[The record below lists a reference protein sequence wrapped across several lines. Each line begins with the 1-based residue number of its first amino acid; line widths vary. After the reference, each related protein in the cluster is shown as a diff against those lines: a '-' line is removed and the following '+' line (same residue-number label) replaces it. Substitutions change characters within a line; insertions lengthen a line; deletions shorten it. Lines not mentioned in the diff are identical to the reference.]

1 MMIKNIFRTFA
12 FVVVLTTACGK
23 IEIVNDVK
31 GYILPVTVNVS
42 RQGDDLATK
51 ATFNDETKK
60 LSFCEGDQLFVEGYH
75 PDAHSFA
82 GTLTWVTDGTFSGAI
97 TTENEWTGTV
107 EELFGATYPYGHADA
122 TLLPAGYSSK
132 GFLSIMNEGYS
143 AFVGYDYEKAFAL
156 TKAEAVEQFSDECG
170 SYTSGTGFVLSPTN
184 AILNFTITGLSAS
197 TNVNVLMTL
206 PKASFDQDVTTDGSG
221 NATFAIAVYGGA
233 VDLNDISL
241 SVGGNVITLGSH
253 ELLAGK
259 IYNVT
264 RLSGHA
270 LSSAS
275 VGDIICSDGYAYP
288 STKYNNLPAGVSA
301 VAKVCY
307 KNGEH
312 GLALALADEG
322 SMWWD
327 AANTACS
334 DKNTSAP
341 VTGCTWK
348 LATVDEL
355 NKMVSGAGGRSA
367 LCGCFSSVGG
377 TDMPS
382 TGHYWTSSTYSANAY
397 YYNFGSTVGDPQTLA
412 GPNQNKSVRACLSF

>member
-1 MMIKNIFRTFA
+1 MMIKNFFRTFA

-23 IEIVNDVK
+23 NEIVNDGE
-31 GYILPVTVNVS
+31 GYILPITVNVN
-42 RQGDDLATK
+42 RQDGEYTTK

-60 LSFCEGDQLFVEGYH
+60 LSFSTGDQLFVEGYH
-75 PDAHSFA
+75 PDARSFA
-82 GTLTWVTDGTFSGAI
+82 GTLAWVSDGTFSGAI

-206 PKASFDQDVTTDGSG
+206 PKASIDQDVTTDGSG

-288 STKYNNLPAGVSA
+288 GTDYDKLPTGVTA
-301 VAKVCY
+301 VARVCY
-307 KNGEH
+307 KNGVH

-322 SMWWD
+322 SMIWEN
-327 AANTACS
+327 AGPACS
-334 DKNTSAP
+334 SKTPAI
-341 VTGCTWK
+341 TGCTWR
-348 LATVDEL
+348 LATLDEW
-355 NKMVSGAGGRSA
+355 KAMVGA
-367 LCGCFSSVGG
+367 VGG
-377 TDMPS
+377 YLALRDGFEGIGGTNMQS
-382 TGHYWTSSTYSANAY
+382 AY
-397 YYNFGSTVGDPQTLA
+397 YWSSSYTDYGKWAYHFD
-412 GPNQNKSVRACLSF
+412 GPGADVLCNPNYSFPVRACLSF